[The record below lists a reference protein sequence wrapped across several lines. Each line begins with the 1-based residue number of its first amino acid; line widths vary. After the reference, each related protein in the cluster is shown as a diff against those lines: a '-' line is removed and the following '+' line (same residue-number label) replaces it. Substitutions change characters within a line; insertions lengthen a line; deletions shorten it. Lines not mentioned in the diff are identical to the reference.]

1 MTKRLFKSDTNK
13 MLCGVCGGIGEY
25 FNIDPVIIRL
35 AWIMLAFVYGGG
47 LLAYIIAAIVV
58 PQQGKYI
65 D

>member
-65 D
+65 E